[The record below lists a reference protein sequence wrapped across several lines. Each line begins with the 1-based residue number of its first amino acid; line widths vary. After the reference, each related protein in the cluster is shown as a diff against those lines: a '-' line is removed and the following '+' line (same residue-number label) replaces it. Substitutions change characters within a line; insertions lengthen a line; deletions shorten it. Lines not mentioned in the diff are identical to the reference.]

1 MQRSLNVSELQQYT
15 IVYCCTNCDKSTPF
29 ENVLKV
35 DNGEKWCGSA
45 GRLFHG
51 STTLLLKKILY
62 TSTRVYTGNSLYQI
76 SKKVKASHTRYRA
89 LIRC

>member
-29 ENVLKV
+29 KNVLKV
-35 DNGEKWCGSA
+35 DNDEKWCGSA

-51 STTLLLKKILY
+51 STTLLLKKMFIY
-62 TSTRVYTGNSLYQI
+62 VDTSIHR
-76 SKKVKASHTRYRA
+76 K
-89 LIRC
+89 